1 MTTEEQFYERYILQI
16 IRNVVSTDLKMNA
29 STLQPETLLMD
40 ELHLNR
46 VELSYLYD
54 LFELKV
60 YVDFSPEDRFR
71 LQSVRDIA
79 HFMLNKQTM
88 MNLENI

>member
-16 IRNVVSTDLKMNA
+16 IRSVVSTDLKRNA
-29 STLQPETLLMD
+29 SMLQPETLLID
-40 ELHLNR
+40 ELHLNK

-60 YVDFSPEDRFR
+60 YVDFSAEERFR
-71 LQSVRDIA
+71 LQTVRDIA
-79 HFMLNKQTM
+79 HNMLNRHTM